1 MCLAVWVND
10 SNPSLV
16 RIENR
21 QSFYRVQ
28 LDHLERLI
36 SSRGDTIAVH
46 LQSTRAVSTCKCM
59 NMYLSPGCR

>member
-10 SNPSLV
+10 SNASLV

-21 QSFYRVQ
+21 REVLQ
-28 LDHLERLI
+28 LDYLERLI

-46 LQSTRAVSTCKCM
+46 LQSTRAISTCRCM
-59 NMYLSPGCR
+59 NMYLSLGCQ